1 MKKLLL
7 SIAVLG
13 IALTSCKKDYLTDSN
28 SEREF
33 IVKSDFVI
41 ENTNDDYK
49 GWYLKA
55 TRNFINQPYTIM
67 VKDLPKDIYNQYKED
82 QVVKGYV
89 FVNFT
94 KVK

>member
-13 IALTSCKKDYLTDSN
+13 IALTSCKKDYLTDSD

-33 IVKSDFVI
+33 IVKSDFII
-41 ENTNDDYK
+41 ENKTDESK
-49 GWYLKA
+49 TWHLSA
-55 TRNFINQPYTIM
+55 TRNFLNQPYTIM
-67 VKDLPKDIYNQYKED
+67 VKDLPEDIYNQYKED
-82 QVVKGYV
+82 QIVKGYV